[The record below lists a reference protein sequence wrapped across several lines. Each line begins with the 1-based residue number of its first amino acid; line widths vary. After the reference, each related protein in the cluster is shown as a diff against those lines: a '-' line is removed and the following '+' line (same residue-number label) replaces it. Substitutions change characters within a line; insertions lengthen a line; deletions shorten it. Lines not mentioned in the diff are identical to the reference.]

1 MSLSLTN
8 LDERTR
14 GLILKEVE
22 SDVER
27 GELYISSRLSK
38 LGQQDYPHLLKEAVT
53 KYDAD
58 WLADMLRAG
67 NRMNVSEQRRKPKGG
82 YAVAKVP
89 ASAPETLAEG
99 EFNRFYI
106 RALCR
111 RAKEDGIPELIIY
124 QAKDV
129 SSVRPEAEK
138 LVGTA
143 VGVDVLLNN
152 IKAAAG
158 VDAALGLP
166 PGRNSGL
173 SVRLP

>member
-1 MSLSLTN
+1 MSLTLIN

-14 GLILKEVE
+14 SLMLKEVE
-22 SDVER
+22 SDDER

-38 LGQQDYPHLLKEAVT
+38 HGQQDYPHLLEEAVA
-53 KYDAD
+53 KYDAA

-67 NRMNVSEQRRKPKGG
+67 NRMNVAEQRRKPKGG
-82 YAVAKVP
+82 YTVAKVP

-111 RAKEDGIPELIIY
+111 RAKEDNITELIIY
-124 QAKDV
+124 LAKDV

-143 VGVDVLLNN
+143 VGVDVLFNN
-152 IKAAAG
+152 VITAAG